1 MTFNHWVQ
9 GSSPC
14 VPTRKIQ
21 RSRQRPFNFSGHRDV
36 NHILFYLCFFVHN
49 WLFKLLNFIVVYCFR
64 ISGFSFAMR
73 IISCGYAA
81 TPLPSMHGVR
91 VLKFLSWKIS
101 SSKYRCIESPSNRTL
116 VASPCI
122 CIIIVIIGMRAICG
136 PNTCDIFT
144 FCDLPATA
152 LFTRRVNSAAK
163 SLPCVFNNFVVFYR
177 GAFQTVNLLT
187 ADALARILSE

>member
-1 MTFNHWVQ
+1 M
-9 GSSPC
+9 SK
-14 VPTRKIQ
+14 RA
-21 RSRQRPFNFSGHRDV
+21 RQFDGRVVTNAPQSHAARGRGNR
-36 NHILFYLCFFVHN
+36 NHILCYCCFWAHN

-64 ISGFSFAMR
+64 ISGFSFATR

-81 TPLPSMHGVR
+81 MPLPSMHGVR
-91 VLKFLSWKIS
+91 VLKFFSWKIS
-101 SSKYRCIESPSNRTL
+101 LLKYRCIESYISRML

-122 CIIIVIIGMRAICG
+122 CIISGIIGMRAICG
-136 PNTCDIFT
+136 PNMCDIFT

-163 SLPCVFNNFVVFYR
+163 SLPCVFNNFAVFYR